1 MDHGPWPVAREEI
14 VLVHQRQYSEIPEV
28 FFRNFCLN
36 KIGKLLRTECNYGP
50 WSIVHSRLHVG
61 WLFRVT
67 DIKR

>member
-36 KIGKLLRTECNYGP
+36 KIGKLLRKECNYGL
-50 WSIVHSRLHVG
+50 WSMVHGRLHERK
-61 WLFRVT
+61 LF
-67 DIKR
+67 